1 MRGIVIIFGNI
12 FRTIVALIFGR
23 AFKRYSVML
32 QQHIVKFI
40 TGKQV
45 HTLAVDRG
53 FGKYLILA
61 VRISIR
67 CDIATDGNAV
77 LIGKR
82 NNVIEGVLWSFSLL
96 HFLFPFGIL
105 NGSLLLELRHTC
117 QICRI
122 SLLLY
127 GFFCQREDI
136 HAVRYVNCAVP
147 IIHNTVLVGYNLYL
161 HL

>member
-1 MRGIVIIFGNI
+1 
-12 FRTIVALIFGR
+12 
-23 AFKRYSVML
+23 ML

-105 NGSLLLELRHTC
+105 KWFSAARTATT
-117 QICRI
+117 RAKFAAV

-127 GFFCQREDI
+127 GFFANGKISR
-136 HAVRYVNCAVP
+136 RP
-147 IIHNTVLVGYNLYL
+147 IR
-161 HL
+161 

>member
-1 MRGIVIIFGNI
+1 
-12 FRTIVALIFGR
+12 
-23 AFKRYSVML
+23 ML

-45 HTLAVDRG
+45 HTLAVDRC
-53 FGKYLILA
+53 FSKHFISS
-61 VRISIR
+61 VRIGIC

-105 NGSLLLELRHTC
+105 NGSLLLELRYTC
-117 QICRI
+117 QICCI

-127 GFFCQREDI
+127 GLFC
-136 HAVRYVNCAVP
+136 
-147 IIHNTVLVGYNLYL
+147 
-161 HL
+161 